1 MNWRRLMNKPTD
13 FSKQGYP
20 VFDISCTPVI
30 TESSSAKFMAPSPD
44 AMNFIATGGDDLIY
58 LSSPYTS
65 GGTVDG
71 DEAINRV
78 ESTKKMLFTLMNM
91 GIAVFSPIV
100 SGTGIN
106 PYGEDKEHSWWMHW
120 DLKMLRKCDRIA
132 VLALPDWQD
141 SLGIQMELELA
152 TILQKPI
159 FIIKE
164 GE

>member
-20 VFDISCTPVI
+20 VFEISVTPVLASD
-30 TESSSAKFMAPSPD
+30 SSSEFMMPSPD
-44 AMNFIATGGDDLIY
+44 AMNFIATVGDDLIY

-65 GGTVDG
+65 GGTIDG

-78 ESTKKMLFTLMNM
+78 KSTKKMLFTLMNM
-91 GIAVFSPIV
+91 GVTVFSPIV
-100 SGTGIN
+100 SGTGLF
-106 PYGEDKEHSWWMHW
+106 PYGEDKDHSWWMHW
-120 DLKMLRKCDRIA
+120 DLKMLRKCDGVA
-132 VLALPDWQD
+132 VLALPDWEK

-159 FIIKE
+159 YIIE
-164 GE
+164 ED

>member
-30 TESSSAKFMAPSPD
+30 AESSSAKFMAP
-44 AMNFIATGGDDLIY
+44 
-58 LSSPYTS
+58 
-65 GGTVDG
+65 
-71 DEAINRV
+71 
-78 ESTKKMLFTLMNM
+78 FTLMNM

-100 SGTGIN
+100 SGTGLF